1 MKVNNKDLLIGK
13 KIRQLRNMKGVS
25 QGSLASKSGVTF
37 QQVQKYEKGVNRV
50 SASRLYDFAK
60 ILNVDVKVFFDPI
73 LADEANETK
82 GFSFG
87 EDEANGFVS
96 QDIFES
102 KETIRLVREYYKITD
117 PAKRKNILE
126 LIKAM
131 NGTD

>member
-87 EDEANGFVS
+87 
-96 QDIFES
+96 
-102 KETIRLVREYYKITD
+102 L
-117 PAKRKNILE
+117 
-126 LIKAM
+126 
-131 NGTD
+131 